1 MHSILPPDQL
11 CHDSWDGQLSVQ
23 SIQCL
28 SSNTHPYVMADGD
41 DKNIY
46 YWCEKHA
53 AKWTKFRR
61 LTLEEVTILE
71 VLET

>member
-1 MHSILPPDQL
+1 MFPKDKL
-11 CHDSWDGQLSVQ
+11 CHDSWDSHLDVEVAP
-23 SIQCL
+23 CL
-28 SSNTHPYVMADGD
+28 SSNTHPYRAVDGD
-41 DKNIY
+41 DKNVY